1 LRKWKHAVP
10 APFVSLQPFH
20 FADYPA
26 VDHNDTNY
34 TPTETMSVADQDPI
48 ETVSIGMLETG
59 GEQGSAFHVFNVAPD
74 QYHRAEGLQR
84 TGDIDITCTLE
95 KVVHGVMDA
104 DRYATLMVMQW
115 SFQPK
120 GSHRISEATIEL
132 EFVGSSGA
140 GDIEVED
147 ISFLDAYSLLPTTQD
162 EVVTKG
168 GEATVGVDQFASLS
182 ATGKWEKAVTKT
194 TSHAITLAGC
204 KRLVNNIPPNRIAT
218 WTLSENP
225 SQKAGIPASL
235 KVAVLVSREDEE
247 RFFCN
252 LSFTCE
258 TDWAA
263 AAKRFFKKVPKDDP
277 IIFQPNPDDK
287 GTRPNKNVTYG
298 YDELGGVKLDDL
310 CDVTFRTVIKDGLKA
325 WK

>member
-1 LRKWKHAVP
+1 
-10 APFVSLQPFH
+10 
-20 FADYPA
+20 
-26 VDHNDTNY
+26 
-34 TPTETMSVADQDPI
+34 MSVTDQNSI
-48 ETVSIGMLETG
+48 ETVSIGMYETG
-59 GEQGSAFHVFNVAPD
+59 GVAGSAFNVFNVAPN
-74 QYHRAEGLQR
+74 QYHRAEALQR

-95 KVVHGVMDA
+95 KVIHGVLMDA

-120 GSHRISEATIEL
+120 GSHRISEAIIEL
-132 EFVGSSGA
+132 RFYGSQGA

-147 ISFLDAYSLLPTTQD
+147 ISFLDTYSLLPTTQ
-162 EVVTKG
+162 EEAVTEG

-182 ATGKWEKAVTKT
+182 ATGKWERTVTKT

-204 KRLVNNIPPNRIAT
+204 KRLVDNRPPNRIAR

-225 SQKAGIPASL
+225 SLNAGIPASL
-235 KVAVLVSREDEE
+235 KVAVLVSREDQE
-247 RFFCN
+247 RFSCD

-263 AAKRFFKKVPKDDP
+263 ATRRFFKKVPKDDR
-277 IIFQPNPDDK
+277 IIFQPNPVDK

-298 YDELGGVKLDDL
+298 DDELGSVKLDDL
-310 CDVTFRTVIKDGLKA
+310 CDVTFRTVIENGQKT

>member
-1 LRKWKHAVP
+1 
-10 APFVSLQPFH
+10 
-20 FADYPA
+20 
-26 VDHNDTNY
+26 
-34 TPTETMSVADQDPI
+34 MSVIDQDPI
-48 ETVSIGMLETG
+48 ETVSIGMYETG
-59 GEQGSAFHVFNVAPD
+59 GEKGSGFHVFNVAPN

-132 EFVGSSGA
+132 QFDGSPGA

-147 ISFLDAYSLLPTTQD
+147 ISFLDTYSLLPTTQD
-162 EVVTKG
+162 EAVTKG

-182 ATGKWEKAVTKT
+182 ATGKWEKTVTKT
-194 TSHAITLAGC
+194 TSHAITLGGC
-204 KRLVNNIPPNRIAT
+204 KRLVDNRPPNRIAT

-225 SQKAGIPASL
+225 SQNTGIPASL
-235 KVAVLVSREDEE
+235 KVAVLVSREDREP
-247 RFFCN
+247 FFCN

-258 TDWAA
+258 TDWAT
-263 AAKRFFKKVPKDDP
+263 AAKSFFKKVPKDDP
-277 IIFQPNPDDK
+277 IIFQPNPHDK
-287 GTRPNKNVTYG
+287 GMRPNKNVTYG
-298 YDELGGVKLDDL
+298 NEKLGSVKLDDL
-310 CDVTFRTVIKDGLKA
+310 CDVTFRTVIRDGQKT